1 VTMIYVLFGVSCLL
15 GIVAF
20 GLFVALV
27 IERII
32 VLTTLRKRLAQ
43 GPVTAQELKGFQVQL
58 QAGPIDAVNKII
70 EATAK
75 LTDSLSKAP
84 MIVVAL
90 IASLLFFAIALTAVV
105 LGCKCCSK
113 ETPEKHTEARVDLA
127 ISHCLVG
134 TFIEGTSQF
143 EGSPQDFPKGCFED
157 TLKLLR
163 SQPAAVLLII
173 GHVDLRELNTAPR
186 RIYASNM
193 SLGYQRALAASKLLT
208 GRASEPV
215 SSSRDPSSLA
225 ARTVLLAVGASNV
238 RDTGIVAKD
247 RLAADRV
254 ADIVTLWNQP
264 VHP

>member
-1 VTMIYVLFGVSCLL
+1 MTMIYVFFGVSCLL
-15 GIVAF
+15 GVVAF
-20 GLFVALV
+20 GLFVALLL
-27 IERII
+27 ERIK
-32 VLTTLRKRLAQ
+32 VLITLRKRLAQ
-43 GPVTAQELKGFQVQL
+43 GSLTEPELKGFQVQL
-58 QAGPIDAVNKII
+58 QSGPIDAVNKII

-90 IASLLFFAIALTAVV
+90 IASLLFFALALTAAV
-105 LGCKCCSK
+105 LGCKFCTR
-113 ETPEKHTEARVDLA
+113 ETPQKQVDARVDLS

-134 TFIEGTSQF
+134 TFIEGRSQF
-143 EGSPQDFPKGCFED
+143 DGSPKDFPNGCFED
-157 TLKLLR
+157 TLKRLR

-186 RIYASNM
+186 RIYANNI
-193 SLGYQRALAASKLLT
+193 SLGYQRALAASGLLS
-208 GRASEPV
+208 GRAGEPV
-215 SSSRDPSSLA
+215 LPSRDPSPLA

-264 VHP
+264 VRP